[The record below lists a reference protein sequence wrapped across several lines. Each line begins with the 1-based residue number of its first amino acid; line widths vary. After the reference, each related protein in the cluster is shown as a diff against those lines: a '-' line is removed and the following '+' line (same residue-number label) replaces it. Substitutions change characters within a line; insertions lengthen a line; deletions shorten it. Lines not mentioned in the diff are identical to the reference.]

1 MKKAIFLACLFS
13 ASAFAGTLSLI
24 GKVSPGIKSVKLSAL
39 YDAPCYRSWDIRN
52 ECNGGKVIKGKLK
65 AEAGQITG
73 SISYKPK
80 IPRAFKRD
88 YELSYVSLTITYV
101 HEGKEYQSD
110 VPLIDEIVDSMEEV
124 DAQAR
129 EEGKKTVD
137 GIEISCGK
145 QRSELRSEV
154 SGGQRLVYKQSL
166 TRYDGDKPKLGC
178 KLSVHESMLSFQTN
192 LTNVKITVADEP
204 APKDETLLQVLEFA
218 DVTVEAYDNGSGVVG
233 VNSKMVLKTHLPEH
247 SQHALD
253 YRVIKDWS
261 KASGESNG
269 LFDIEAVKKFVG
281 AKISLNPQ
289 ETSPDGPGFRYHPY
303 SYFKWIKDACPD
315 TPNAL
320 IMGTTGGFG
329 SGSINQCAR

>member
-1 MKKAIFLACLFS
+1 MRRLILLACLLN
-13 ASAFAGTLSLI
+13 ASAFAGTFSLS
-24 GKVSPGIKSVKLSAL
+24 GKVSPGIKSVQLSAL

-88 YELSYVSLTITYV
+88 YELSYVSLSITYV
-101 HEGKEYQSD
+101 HEGREYQSD
-110 VPLIDEIVDSMEEV
+110 VPLIDEIVDSMETVE
-124 DAQAR
+124 AR
-129 EEGKKTVD
+129 AEGKKTINGV
-137 GIEISCGK
+137 EITCGK

-154 SGGQRLVYKQSL
+154 NGGQRHVYRQTL
-166 TRYDGDKPKLGC
+166 TRYEGHLPKMGC
-178 KLSVHESMLSFQTN
+178 KLSVHDSLLSFQTN

-218 DVTVEAYDNGSGVVG
+218 DVTIEAYDNGSGVVG
-233 VNSKMVLKTHLPEH
+233 VNSKMVLKTHLSEH
-247 SQHALD
+247 SRHALD

-269 LFDIEAVKKFVG
+269 LFDLEGVKRLVG
-281 AKISLNPQ
+281 AKLSFNPQ
-289 ETSPDGPGFRYHPY
+289 ETSPDGPDFRYHPY
-303 SYFKWIKDACPD
+303 SYFKWIKDVCPA
-315 TPNAL
+315 TPMAL
-320 IMGTTGGFG
+320 IMGTTRGFA
-329 SGSINQCAR
+329 SGRIYQCAR